1 MKEIGQKLR
10 ERREELGFTLE
21 QMCEKTKVTIPNL
34 KAIEA
39 GDLEYFDNDLSYL
52 RFYIKYYC
60 QALYLDYEPFR
71 ALLSDS
77 IDQYTNTVSLNRIQ
91 QQQQIEKNVNK
102 RKNKSSGLKKFG
114 GFEKKKID
122 YSLYSLIAVI
132 VIVVISLIIVLFSYV
147 IPFLTTPSD
156 TVVPDSTAVVP
167 DPIEEPTD
175 TTPTDT
181 TPVDTTPAVLAVTM
195 ENPSLYNVTG
205 WTEGQNIM
213 FTVNFPQ
220 SSSYMRV
227 SIDDVVTNN
236 PIARKY
242 VMNEKMEILTTATGG
257 RKISIYFG
265 YIKNSLLNVNEL
277 AVPFDPSIAT
287 SPVSATIVFVF
298 KGA

>member
-1 MKEIGQKLR
+1 MIEIGQKLR

-71 ALLSDS
+71 TMLSDS

-91 QQQQIEKNVNK
+91 QQQQIEKNVNR
-102 RKNKSSGLKKFG
+102 RKNNSSVFKKFG

-156 TVVPDSTAVVP
+156 TPLPDSTAVVP
-167 DPIEEPTD
+167 DPIVPPTD

-181 TPVDTTPAVLAVTM
+181 TPVPTTPAVLTVTK
-195 ENPSLYNVTG
+195 ENPLLYNVTG

-227 SIDDVVTNN
+227 SVDDVVTNN

-265 YIKNSLLNVNEL
+265 YIKNSLLTVNEL
-277 AVPFDPSIAT
+277 AVPLDPSIAT

>member
-1 MKEIGQKLR
+1 M
-10 ERREELGFTLE
+10 
-21 QMCEKTKVTIPNL
+21 
-34 KAIEA
+34 
-39 GDLEYFDNDLSYL
+39 
-52 RFYIKYYC
+52 
-60 QALYLDYEPFR
+60 
-71 ALLSDS
+71 
-77 IDQYTNTVSLNRIQ
+77 
-91 QQQQIEKNVNK
+91 
-102 RKNKSSGLKKFG
+102 
-114 GFEKKKID
+114 
-122 YSLYSLIAVI
+122 
-132 VIVVISLIIVLFSYV
+132 IVVISLIIVLFSYV

-167 DPIEEPTD
+167 DPIE
-175 TTPTDT
+175 TPTDT
-181 TPVDTTPAVLAVTM
+181 PTDTKPVETTPAVLAVTM

-277 AVPFDPSIAT
+277 AVPFDPSIADE
-287 SPVSATIVFVF
+287 SGVRNDRFRI
-298 KGA
+298 